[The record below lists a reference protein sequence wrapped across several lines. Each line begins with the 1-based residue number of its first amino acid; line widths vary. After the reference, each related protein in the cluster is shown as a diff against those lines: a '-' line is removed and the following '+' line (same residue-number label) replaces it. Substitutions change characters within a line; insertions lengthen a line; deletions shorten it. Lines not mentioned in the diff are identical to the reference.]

1 MNSHLLQ
8 FDDIEL
14 YKRLCI
20 EKNIKYNEDNYYKL
34 YGKFNIYYIRR
45 VMIINDIQKIYLNGF
60 KETMI
65 VELKRDYINKYG
77 IEKYLIEQDNI
88 TSEFM
93 NIITKQRD
101 MLKDWN
107 DI

>member
-1 MNSHLLQ
+1 MNSYLLQ

-20 EKNIKYNEDNYYKL
+20 EKNIKYNEENHYKL
-34 YGKFNIYYIRR
+34 YRKYNNYFIRR
-45 VMIINDIQKIYLNGF
+45 AMIINDIQKIYFNGF

-93 NIITKQRD
+93 NIIKKQTD
-101 MLKDWN
+101 MLIDWN
-107 DI
+107 NI